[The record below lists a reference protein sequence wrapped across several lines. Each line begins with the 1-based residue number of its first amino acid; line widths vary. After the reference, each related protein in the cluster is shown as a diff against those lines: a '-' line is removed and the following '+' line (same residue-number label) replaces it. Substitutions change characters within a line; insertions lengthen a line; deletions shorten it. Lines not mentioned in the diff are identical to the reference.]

1 LIPVDWI
8 QPEFGLPSGLRALAT
23 TRAGGVSEGPWA
35 SLNLG
40 TSSGDS
46 PAAVAENR
54 ARLGAQLPAEPRWLK
69 QVHGC
74 RLIHLDDWIPG
85 VEADAAW
92 TDRPGQ
98 VCAILT
104 ADCLPVLLADRRG
117 GLVAAVH
124 AGWRGL
130 AAGILEQVVEALPAS
145 PADLL
150 AWIGPA
156 IGPAHYEVDARVR
169 DAVLELSPAL
179 EPCFESVRAGHWLAD
194 LPAMAELRLRSVG
207 IEEPVDAKLCTA
219 SDPARFF
226 SYRRDG
232 GRSGRQA
239 SLIWIQR
246 QV

>member
-1 LIPVDWI
+1 VIPAAWI
-8 QPEFGLPSGLRALAT
+8 QPDFGLPPGLGALAT
-23 TRAGGVSEGPWA
+23 TRSGGVSEGPWA

-40 TSSGDS
+40 TACGDAS
-46 PAAVAENR
+46 AAVAENR
-54 ARLGAQLPAEPRWLK
+54 DRIRAHLPADPCWMN
-69 QVHGC
+69 QVHGT
-74 RLIHLDDWIPG
+74 RLLHLDDWIPG

-98 VCAILT
+98 VCAVLT

-130 AAGILEQVVEALPAS
+130 AAGILERVVETLPGS
-145 PADLL
+145 PDDLL

-156 IGPAHYEVDARVR
+156 IGPAHYEVDAQVR
-169 DAVLELSPAL
+169 DAMLDLSRAL
-179 EPCFESVRAGHWLAD
+179 SACFEPVREGHWLAD
-194 LPAMAELRLRSVG
+194 LPAIAQHRLRSAG
-207 IEEPVDAKLCTA
+207 ISHPASAKLCTA
-219 SDPARFF
+219 SDPTRFF

-246 QV
+246 HV

>member
-1 LIPVDWI
+1 MTEADWI
-8 QPEFGLPSGLRALAT
+8 RPDFGQPRAVGVLAT
-23 TRAGGVSEGPWA
+23 TRAGGVSGGPWA

-40 TSSGDS
+40 TACGDA
-46 PAAVAENR
+46 PADVTENR
-54 ARLGAQLPAEPRWLK
+54 ARLSADLPAEPCWLR
-69 QVHGC
+69 QVHGT
-74 RLIHLDDWIPG
+74 RLIHLDDWTPG
-85 VEADAAW
+85 IEADAAW
-92 TDRPGQ
+92 TDRRDQ
-98 VCAILT
+98 VCVILS

-117 GLVAAVH
+117 TLVAAVH

-130 AAGILEQVVEALPAS
+130 AAGILERVVEALPTA

-169 DAVLELSPAL
+169 DAMLDLSPAL
-179 EPCFESVRAGHWLAD
+179 EACFQPLREGHWLAD
-194 LPAMAELRLRSVG
+194 LPAIAQQRLRSVG
-207 IEEPVDAKLCTA
+207 IVEPVDAKLCTA

-232 GRSGRQA
+232 GQTGRQA

-246 QV
+246 DV